1 MKFTRQTIDILKNFS
16 DINSSI
22 LVKTGSELE
31 TISPLKNVLAKSNV
45 TENFQ
50 QQFGIY
56 DLVEFLGLITSESLE
71 DAELEFESEWVNM
84 VNGSDSSKYYYADP
98 ATIVHPEKTLV
109 MPEAEINFEFTQ
121 ESLNKTRNASGIL
134 SKPDLAITSDG
145 ESISVVVLDKKDP
158 TSNHWKRNVGSGNG
172 DEYTAYFKTENIKVL
187 RGSYDV
193 SISSR
198 GISHWSNV
206 DIPLEYWIAL
216 EPDSIYGTLG
226 DKSI

>member
-1 MKFTRQTIDILKNFS
+1 MKITRQTIDILKNFS
-16 DINSSI
+16 DINPSI
-22 LVKTGSELE
+22 LVKPGSKLE
-31 TISPLKNVLAKSNV
+31 TLSAMKNILAESSV
-45 TENFQ
+45 TEDFQ

-84 VNGSDSSKYYYADP
+84 VNGKSSSKYYYADP
-98 ATIVHPEKTLV
+98 STIIKPEKKLV
-109 MPEAEINFEFTQ
+109 MPEPEINFKFTQ
-121 ESLNKTRNASGIL
+121 EDLNSTRSMSGIL

-158 TSNHWKRNVGSGNG
+158 TSNHFKLGVGSGTGN
-172 DEYTAYFKTENIKVL
+172 EYTAYFKTENIKVL

-216 EPDSIYGTLG
+216 EPDSIYGTLD